1 MTTRIE
7 FMGCPIDSMTMEGTV
22 DKVLGWCAE
31 GTPQSRTLITL
42 NAGIL
47 MNMRTDAEFKRACT
61 SGDLIVAD
69 GVPIVWSTKLLKMPL
84 ADRVAGVDLMEE
96 LLISGNECGLKI
108 YLLGAQQ
115 EVIDTLSR
123 KINKEYPNLEIAGSR
138 NGFFGEK
145 DDPEVIQDIRESGAN
160 ILFIGMPSP
169 FKEVWGEK
177 YREQLGVNVIFGV
190 GGSFDVLAGYVTRA
204 PKWMQRSGLE
214 WAWRLGMEP
223 RKMWRRY
230 LVTNSQFIYRLGRA
244 FVRIRVLGTAQKP
257 RLHSKV

>member
-1 MTTRIE
+1 MSTRIE

-22 DKVLGWCAE
+22 DQVLDWCSE
-31 GTPQSRTLITL
+31 STPQSRTLITL

-47 MNMRTDAEFKRACT
+47 MNMRSDAKFEHACT

-69 GVPIVWSTKLLKMPL
+69 GVPVVWSTKLLKTPL
-84 ADRVAGVDLMEE
+84 AGRVAGVDLMEE
-96 LLISGNECGLKI
+96 LLNAGNECGLKI
-108 YLLGAQQ
+108 YLLGAKQ
-115 EVIDTLSR
+115 EVIDTLSQKIR
-123 KINKEYPNLEIAGSR
+123 KEHPNLEIVGSR
-138 NGFFGEK
+138 NGYFSEK
-145 DDPEVIQDIRESGAN
+145 DDQEVVQNIRESGAN

-204 PKWMQRSGLE
+204 PQWMQKSGLE

-223 RKMWRRY
+223 RKMWKRY
-230 LVTNSQFIYRLGRA
+230 LVTNTQFLYQLGRA
-244 FVRIRVLGTAQKP
+244 FFRIRILGNPLKPGHAQ
-257 RLHSKV
+257 R